1 MLNEFIVVTASIVYG
16 YNPYISLVCYY
27 GVLTY
32 ILF

>member
-1 MLNEFIVVTASIVYG
+1 VAASIMYG